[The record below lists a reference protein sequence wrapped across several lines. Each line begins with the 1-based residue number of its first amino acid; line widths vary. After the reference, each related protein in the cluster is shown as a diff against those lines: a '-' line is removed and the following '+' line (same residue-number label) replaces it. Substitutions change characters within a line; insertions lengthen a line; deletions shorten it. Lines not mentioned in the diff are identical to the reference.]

1 MANQPAG
8 ERKKPGRK
16 AETPEERLAR
26 LERDLAAA
34 RRAVEE
40 AQQRKL
46 VAIGAAVLA
55 EAEDNATFM
64 EELRRILRAR
74 VTGKSGKEAVA
85 SLLAGAA
92 VKNAAE

>member
-55 EAEDNATFM
+55 EAEANAGFM

-74 VTGKSGKEAVA
+74 VTSKAGKEAVA

-92 VKNAAE
+92 IREAAE

>member
-1 MANQPAG
+1 MSDQPAR

-46 VAIGAAVLA
+46 VAVGAAVLA
-55 EAEDNATFM
+55 EAESNAAFM

-74 VTGKSGKEAVA
+74 VTGKTGKEAVA

-92 VKNAAE
+92 VREAAE